1 MDSHSNYLVFDS
13 NNGVWQHILP
23 GSLCDSQDEFEDLW
37 RLHPK
42 DFPTIFLHGR
52 EVKLPRW
59 QQAYGR
65 DYHFSGK
72 SSKALPVPRLL
83 EPYLSWARE
92 KIDDRLN
99 GLLLNWYDD
108 ELGHYIGAHRDSQQG
123 LITDSHIVMISL
135 GGTRV
140 MRFRPIKKSSYQDVE
155 IKNGSVLTM
164 NLQTNHYYKHEVPK
178 LKRYQGRRISITLRC
193 FEPVV

>member
-1 MDSHSNYLVFDS
+1 MRYIAFDS
-13 NNGVWQHILP
+13 DNGVWQQSLP
-23 GSLCDSQDEFEDLW
+23 ASLCNSGIKFEDLW

-72 SSKALPVPRLL
+72 YSKASAVPSLL
-83 EPYLSWARE
+83 ETYLLWARE
-92 KIDDRLN
+92 TIDDRLN
-99 GLLLNWYDD
+99 GLLLNWYDA
-108 ELGHYIGAHRDSQQG
+108 ELGHYIGAHRDSQRG
-123 LITDSHIVMISL
+123 LIENSHIVMISL
-135 GGTRV
+135 GGSRV
-140 MRFRPIKKSSYQDVE
+140 MRFRPINRSGFQDVE
-155 IKNGSVLTM
+155 INNGSVLTM
-164 NLQTNHYYKHEVPK
+164 NLKTNQHYKHEVPK

-193 FEPVV
+193 FESV